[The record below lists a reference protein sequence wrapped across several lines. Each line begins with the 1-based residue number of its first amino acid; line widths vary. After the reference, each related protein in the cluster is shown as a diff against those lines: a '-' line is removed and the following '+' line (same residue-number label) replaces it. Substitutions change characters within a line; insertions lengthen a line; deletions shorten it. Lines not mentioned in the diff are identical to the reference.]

1 MIYVSLPVHTQPY
14 VVAGQAR
21 NFAAFFPEARLV
33 LHVSAN
39 ARFALPELEAA
50 LRAAGC
56 DNVTINPVRQAT
68 SWGGILHAHLA
79 NIGWIRRAGDA
90 TRICLHASN
99 DMLVRPGVAGC
110 VRRPGNLLHT
120 RPIYPGSRWRFAA
133 PALAD
138 PQLRTLCGYLD
149 GLRPDGA
156 PLFGS
161 QVEGA
166 SFEPALLFE
175 IAAMLERHL
184 GGAAAYPREEVW
196 LATAAHALDA
206 TIAGRPYV
214 LSEVHRFDRAF
225 WRVLT
230 YADPLI
236 GRPGDPYYFPRR
248 LIEYLMIRSGFH
260 RTRRRWVDRIAADD
274 ADWLARWEC
283 MSDGN
288 NTWRVFDRHGLY
300 GVKRVPRRTTSPLRR
315 YIDALAPAPAPDPGP
330 PGRALCPPPR
340 QLHRHEDV

>member
-1 MIYVSLPVHTQPY
+1 LIYVSLPVHTQPR

-50 LRAAGC
+50 LRAASC

-68 SWGGILHAHLA
+68 SWGGILQAHLA

-99 DMLVRPGVAGC
+99 DMLVRPGVADC
-110 VRRPGNLLHT
+110 LRRPGNFLHT
-120 RPIYPGSRWRFAA
+120 RPIRPGSRWRFAA

-138 PQLRTLCGYLD
+138 PELRTLCGRL
-149 GLRPDGA
+149 GAA
-156 PLFGS
+156 PLVGS

-166 SFEPALLFE
+166 AYEPALLFE
-175 IAAMLERHL
+175 MAALIECHL
-184 GGAAAYPREEVW
+184 GGGAAYPREEVW
-196 LATAAHALDA
+196 LATAAHALGA
-206 TIAGRPYV
+206 AIAGRPYV
-214 LSEVHRFDRAF
+214 LSEVHRFDRDF
-225 WRVLT
+225 WRVLR

-236 GRPGDPYYFPRR
+236 GRPGDPHHFPRR

-274 ADWLARWEC
+274 AAWLARWEW

-288 NTWRVFDRHGLY
+288 NTWRVFDRHGLF

-315 YIDALAPAPAPDPGP
+315 YIDALAPAPVPHPVP
-330 PGRALCPPPR
+330 PCRLP
-340 QLHRHEDV
+340 RHEDV

>member
-1 MIYVSLPVHTQPY
+1 MIYVSLPVHTQPW

-50 LRAAGC
+50 LRAGPC
-56 DNVTINPVRQAT
+56 DNVTINPVRQPT
-68 SWGGILHAHLA
+68 RWGGILHAHLA

-99 DMLVRPGVAGC
+99 DMLVRPGVADAL
-110 VRRPGNLLHT
+110 RRPGNFLHT
-120 RPIYPGSRWRFAA
+120 RPIHPGSRWRFAA

-138 PQLRTLCGYLD
+138 PQLRTLCAHLGD
-149 GLRPDGA
+149 A

-175 IAAMLERHL
+175 IAALLERHL
-184 GGAAAYPREEVW
+184 IGEAAYPREEVW
-196 LATAAHALDA
+196 LATAAHALGSP
-206 TIAGRPYV
+206 IAGRPYV

-225 WRVLT
+225 WRVLG
-230 YADPLI
+230 YADPLL
-236 GRPGDPYYFPRR
+236 GRRGDPYHFPRR
-248 LIEYLMIRSGFH
+248 LLEYLMIRSGFH
-260 RTRRRWVDRIAADD
+260 RTRRHWVDRIAADD
-274 ADWLARWEC
+274 AAWLARWEW

-288 NTWRVFDRHGLY
+288 NSWRLFDRHGLF
-300 GVKRVPRRTTSPLRR
+300 GVKRVPRRTGAPLRR
-315 YIDALAPAPAPDPGP
+315 YIDALALALAPSPAPHPGP
-330 PGRALCPPPR
+330 PCSPPCRLSP
-340 QLHRHEDV
+340 HEDV